1 MRQGTTDLMI
11 EYAVACL
18 AAEDHRDIRKMVRE
32 MAQAWPNEAALG
44 IAFAI
49 TSAAST
55 FEDMVD
61 TPTSA
66 HSTRL
71 GYRMAALVAADIY
84 AIEAMGQIPAKG
96 QDLLHFWRRVDPY
109 FLNA

>member
-11 EYAVACL
+11 EFAVACL
-18 AAEDHRDIRKMVRE
+18 ASEDHQHIRKLIRE

-49 TSAAST
+49 TSAASAL
-55 FEDMVD
+55 EDVVE
-61 TPTSA
+61 TPASRKA
-66 HSTRL
+66 ARL
-71 GYRMAALVAADIY
+71 GFRLAALVAADIY
-84 AIEAMGQIPAKG
+84 AIQEMGQVPAKG

-109 FLNA
+109 FYDV

>member
-11 EYAVACL
+11 EFAVACL
-18 AAEDHRDIRKMVRE
+18 ATEDHRRIRKLVRE

-61 TPTSA
+61 SRASKTSA
-66 HSTRL
+66 RL
-71 GYRMAALVAADIY
+71 GFRLAAFVAADIY
-84 AIEAMGQIPAKG
+84 AIQEMGQTPAKG

-109 FLNA
+109 FLDA

>member
-11 EYAVACL
+11 EFAVACL
-18 AAEDHRDIRKMVRE
+18 ATEDHRRIRILVRE

-61 TPTSA
+61 SLA
-66 HSTRL
+66 SKNSVRL
-71 GYRMAALVAADIY
+71 GYRIAALVAADIY
-84 AIEAMGQIPAKG
+84 AIQEMGQVPAKG

-109 FLNA
+109 FLDD